1 MRALWLFLCFMACAV
16 AGADRVRVT
25 CLRVVDG
32 DTLVVQE
39 AAETPLRVRLWG
51 IDAPERSQPF
61 GKEAKAALAE
71 RANGRELEIERVAVD
86 RYGRAVCRLYSDVEY
101 LNAAL
106 VREGFAWHSAK
117 YAPRAEDLAA
127 AETAAKAA
135 CAGLWQQGQ
144 AVAPWTHRSAAKR
157 R

>member
-1 MRALWLFLCFMACAV
+1 MRALLLFLCFMACAV
-16 AGADRVRVT
+16 ACADRVRVT

-32 DTLVVQE
+32 DTLVVQDE
-39 AAETPLRVRLWG
+39 AETPLRVRLWG

-71 RANGRELEIERVAVD
+71 LAKERELEMERVDVD
-86 RYGRAVCRLYSDVEY
+86 RYGRAVCRLYSGGEY

-117 YAPRAEDLAA
+117 YAPKAEDLAV
-127 AETAAKAA
+127 AETDAKAD

-144 AVAPWTHRSAAKR
+144 VVAPWTHRNAAKR